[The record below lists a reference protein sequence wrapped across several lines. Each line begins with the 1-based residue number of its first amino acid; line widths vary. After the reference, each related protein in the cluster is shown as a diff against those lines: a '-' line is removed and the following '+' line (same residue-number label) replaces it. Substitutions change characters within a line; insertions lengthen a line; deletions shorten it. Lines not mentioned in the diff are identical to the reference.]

1 MSKTDIPKK
10 SRNKYG
16 YVKAIDGK
24 NYITTQQMMMTS
36 SNGGGSGGGTI
47 INNQV
52 SVAIGNQIAEKT
64 NSAKE
69 ESYTYISSQLSSYV
83 SHNELNSLSY
93 VSLPQLQAMSYIT
106 TGTLDTKLADYATT
120 SDLQPTSYV
129 VDTSSATSK
138 TNDDIIVITQQNTVL
153 TLPSSGAHDGQILT
167 IINTSNSNYTLSST
181 NIVDKEDV
189 SDSRASSSKTV
200 TKTATQYIYY
210 NGSWWEIS

>member
-1 MSKTDIPKK
+1 MSKYDIPKK

-16 YVKAIDGK
+16 YVKSQTPN

-36 SNGGGSGGGTI
+36 GSGGGSGGGTI

-52 SVAIGNQIAEKT
+52 AVAIGNQIAEKS
-64 NSAKE
+64 NSVKDQTY
-69 ESYTYISSQLSSYV
+69 SYISSQLTSYV
-83 SHNELNSLSY
+83 SQTELNSLSY
-93 VSLPQLQAMSYIT
+93 VSLPQLEAMSYVT

-120 SDLQPTSYV
+120 TDLQPTSYV
-129 VDTSSATSK
+129 VDTSSATSQ
-138 TNDDIIVITQQNTVL
+138 TNDDIIVITQQNTAL

-167 IINTSNSNYTLSST
+167 IINTSNSNYTLSSS

-189 SDSRASSSKTV
+189 SDSRTSASKTV